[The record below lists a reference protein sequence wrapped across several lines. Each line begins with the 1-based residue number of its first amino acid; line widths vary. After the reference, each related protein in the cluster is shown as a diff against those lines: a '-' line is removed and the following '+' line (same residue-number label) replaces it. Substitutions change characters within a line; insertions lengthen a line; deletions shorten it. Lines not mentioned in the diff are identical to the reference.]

1 MQGIIFNIRRYSVQ
15 DGPGI
20 RTTVFLKGCH
30 LHCLW
35 CHNPESQAFQPE
47 IFVQPELCIHCGR
60 CYDVCPQQLS
70 PAEPC
75 LLCGACVEN
84 CPAEARVWVGEYK
97 DSQEIVSLLIKD
109 TLFYDESG
117 GGVTF
122 SGGEP
127 LSQPEFLLEL
137 LQGCGQEGIHRAVDT
152 SGYAPWS
159 ILQPIAE
166 ETDLFL
172 FDLKLMDPQAHL
184 QYTGVDNQQIMQN
197 LHNLMEL
204 GYHGIV
210 RMPLIPGINNQ
221 IENLEAMA
229 EFMVKSTQPWPIQIL
244 PYHHMQIGKYEKM
257 GRPYLLPDLTPPT
270 HQQIQEVV
278 DFFRAKGLQAE
289 RI

>member
-1 MQGIIFNIRRYSVQ
+1 LFALWSLRRELSGRSQGLGWRIQR
-15 DGPGI
+15 
-20 RTTVFLKGCH
+20 
-30 LHCLW
+30 
-35 CHNPESQAFQPE
+35 
-47 IFVQPELCIHCGR
+47 
-60 CYDVCPQQLS
+60 
-70 PAEPC
+70 
-75 LLCGACVEN
+75 
-84 CPAEARVWVGEYK
+84 
-97 DSQEIVSLLIKD
+97 QEIVSLLIKD